1 MRRILILVIFG
12 ISLFG
17 CMNFKTNR
25 NLTEKYNSIK
35 QERDSL
41 LSIVNQ
47 KNKNMEKQITSFLT
61 FQENNAEEAMTFYVN
76 LFDNSKIIDIQR
88 YQLNEPGKEGT
99 VKIAR
104 FQLNGTPFICS
115 DSYIK
120 HNWTFTP
127 AVSLFVELKSEE
139 KIATIFEKLSEG
151 GKVLMPLDNYGFSKK
166 FGFVEDKFG
175 VSWQLSL
182 N

>member
-47 KNKNMEKQITSFLT
+47 KNKNMEK
-61 FQENNAEEAMTFYVN
+61 
-76 LFDNSKIIDIQR
+76 
-88 YQLNEPGKEGT
+88 
-99 VKIAR
+99 
-104 FQLNGTPFICS
+104 
-115 DSYIK
+115 
-120 HNWTFTP
+120 
-127 AVSLFVELKSEE
+127 
-139 KIATIFEKLSEG
+139 
-151 GKVLMPLDNYGFSKK
+151 
-166 FGFVEDKFG
+166 
-175 VSWQLSL
+175 
-182 N
+182 